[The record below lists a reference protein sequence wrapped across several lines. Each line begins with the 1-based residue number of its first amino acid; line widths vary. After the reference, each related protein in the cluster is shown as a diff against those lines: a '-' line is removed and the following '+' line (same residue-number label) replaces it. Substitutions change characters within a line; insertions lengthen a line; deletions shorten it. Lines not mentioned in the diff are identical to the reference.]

1 MVTLERPWQLPNK
14 EWKHTH
20 KWLLAMNP
28 NAHNF
33 TQIGWTHSRGDV
45 AVCTSSQQQ
54 QQSYT
59 YNVVTLLTFVVGKSR
74 ASESRIGWS
83 GSSWRRR
90 RGMFQ
95 RRFDGYAAWRVEKRL
110 LSSGLGSS
118 FQCGKSHR
126 LLMTYP
132 LIMTGRFT
140 HFRPPPRKQKLH
152 VAAAAAWIA
161 HLIPNVEKTMILL
174 YLFLSRLRP
183 PRLYAEW
190 GERFSVSVFNNSGI
204 FVRNLSNLARSTH
217 SLDRFTKHKK
227 KNQVLFVYCL
237 AIFTQKLRSVKNGHR
252 IRRFWN

>member
-1 MVTLERPWQLPNK
+1 
-14 EWKHTH
+14 
-20 KWLLAMNP
+20 MNP

-33 TQIGWTHSRGDV
+33 TQIGWAHSRGDV

-54 QQSYT
+54 QSYT
-59 YNVVTLLTFVVGKSR
+59 YNVTLLTFVVGKSR

-110 LSSGLGSS
+110 LGSGLGSSS

-140 HFRPPPRKQKLH
+140 HFRPHPRKQKLH

-161 HLIPNVEKTMILL
+161 HLIPNVEKTMIL
-174 YLFLSRLRP
+174 YLFL
-183 PRLYAEW
+183 
-190 GERFSVSVFNNSGI
+190 
-204 FVRNLSNLARSTH
+204 
-217 SLDRFTKHKK
+217 
-227 KNQVLFVYCL
+227 C
-237 AIFTQKLRSVKNGHR
+237 KLIDFLIWS
-252 IRRFWN
+252 